1 MMPPSS
7 VVRFA
12 GFTTPSSGVD
22 WSPRTVMS
30 NTAVA
35 SPAMTQRALIG
46 QRESDVTFTNVTRT
60 DSARAAS
67 PGASVTTAGSDGT
80 SGLDPHAASRTTP
93 AASARMRFMIS
104 MLLPFGD
111 LGPRV
116 LERHRPVEDG
126 ARGGRFRIDTEV
138 AKPFELVACAGP

>member
-12 GFTTPSSGVD
+12 GLTTPSSGAD
-22 WSPRTVMS
+22 SSPRTVML

-35 SPAMTQRALIG
+35 SPALAQIALIG

-60 DSARAAS
+60 DSGRADS

-80 SGLDPHAASRTTP
+80 SGLDPHAPSR
-93 AASARMRFMIS
+93 AALAAIARILFIRS
-104 MLLPFGD
+104 MLLPLGD
-111 LGPRV
+111 LGPR
-116 LERHRPVEDG
+116 
-126 ARGGRFRIDTEV
+126 
-138 AKPFELVACAGP
+138 